1 MEKSKQEKIDDA
13 FREYQI
19 ECKLAAI
26 NLLNKLEKIR
36 DDK

>member
-1 MEKSKQEKIDDA
+1 MEKTKQELIDDA

-26 NLLNKLEKIR
+26 NLLNKMEKIR
-36 DDK
+36 NG

>member
-1 MEKSKQEKIDDA
+1 MAKSEQEQIDDA

-19 ECKLAAI
+19 ECKLLAI

-36 DDK
+36 HG

>member
-1 MEKSKQEKIDDA
+1 MENKEKQTKIDNA

-26 NLLNKLEKIR
+26 NLLNKLEKI
-36 DDK
+36 K